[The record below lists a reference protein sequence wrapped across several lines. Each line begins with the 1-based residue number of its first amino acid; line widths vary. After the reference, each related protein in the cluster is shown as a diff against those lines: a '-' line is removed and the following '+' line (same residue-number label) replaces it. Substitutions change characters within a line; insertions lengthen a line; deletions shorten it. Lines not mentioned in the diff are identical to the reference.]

1 MSLRETLN
9 GHKTLHQINS
19 FNMNNSLQ
27 IKFKK
32 VRENA
37 VAPKIANHGDAGAD
51 LTAISV
57 DISVDYDDNNI
68 ITYGTG
74 IAVEIPEGYVGLI
87 FPRSSIYKKQLILS
101 NSVGVIDCGYRGEI
115 KFKFRGDRESDVYKI
130 GDRIGQ
136 LVIMPIPSV
145 EWQESEELTD
155 SVRGEGGFGSTG
167 V

>member
-1 MSLRETLN
+1 
-9 GHKTLHQINS
+9 
-19 FNMNNSLQ
+19 MNNSLQ

>member
-1 MSLRETLN
+1 
-9 GHKTLHQINS
+9 
-19 FNMNNSLQ
+19 MNNSLQ

-57 DISVDYDDNNI
+57 DYDINNI

>member
-1 MSLRETLN
+1 MKL
-9 GHKTLHQINS
+9 
-19 FNMNNSLQ
+19 
-27 IKFKK
+27 KFKK
-32 VRENA
+32 LHKDA

-57 DISVDYDDNNI
+57 DYDINNI

-145 EWQESEELTD
+145 EWEESEELTD

>member
-1 MSLRETLN
+1 MKL
-9 GHKTLHQINS
+9 
-19 FNMNNSLQ
+19 
-27 IKFKK
+27 KFKK
-32 VRENA
+32 LHKDA

-57 DISVDYDDNNI
+57 DYDINNI